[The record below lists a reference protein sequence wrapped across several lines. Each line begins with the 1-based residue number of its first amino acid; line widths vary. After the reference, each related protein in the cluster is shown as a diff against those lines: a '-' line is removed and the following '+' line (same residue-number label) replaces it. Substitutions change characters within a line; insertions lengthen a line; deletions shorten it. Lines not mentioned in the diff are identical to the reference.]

1 MNSRIN
7 SLENRINNLEYRMN
21 RIEIRLDALDKK
33 LDNRFLWIIGVQITT
48 LVTVILAVVFT

>member
-7 SLENRINNLEYRMN
+7 SLENRINNLEYR
-21 RIEIRLDALDKK
+21 ITELDKK

>member
-1 MNSRIN
+1 MGL
-7 SLENRINNLEYRMN
+7 LENRINNLEYRMN
-21 RIEIRLDALDKK
+21 RIEVRLDGLDKK

>member
-7 SLENRINNLEYRMN
+7 SLENRINNLEYR
-21 RIEIRLDALDKK
+21 ITELDKK

-48 LVTVILAVVFT
+48 LVTVILVVVFT